1 MKIKKIIIFIIIS
14 LNVTINILAQSNFM
28 PGYVVTFEN
37 DTIEGFVE
45 KNNESRMYSQCTF
58 KQKGNINKYSTHQIK
73 AYAFSDGTSYIS
85 QILDSSF
92 VEALVIGAM
101 SLYKYGNSFIV
112 QKDDQKHILTYSKKE
127 EIVDGRPMLKE
138 DNMWRNILN
147 YLSSDCV
154 SNQKSLATVSFN
166 EKKLTKF
173 IVQYNKCMN
182 TEYIEYKNNQPWTKI
197 YYGFLIGVNSN
208 HLKMENLTSSGT
220 LVKDTYFSFN
230 AAFGLSINATSP
242 RISDRISFSAELH
255 YFKASYSAIL
265 ENNGYHE
272 SIINLTTLTLP
283 LSLKYS
289 LPVRK
294 NFICFQGGL
303 SFDHHLK
310 SNNLLLSESIVGNNI
325 YIQPEREIFTTNN
338 FQSSVWTG
346 ISWQKPFKNFKSEL
360 ALRYF
365 LFSNLSNT
373 FDIQVNNNRYSFVLI
388 ISR

>member
-1 MKIKKIIIFIIIS
+1 MKTKTTIIFLLIT
-14 LNVTINILAQSNFM
+14 LNVTINIFAQNNFL
-28 PGYVVTFEN
+28 PGYVVTFDN

-45 KNNESRMYSQCTF
+45 KSNARRMYSHCNF
-58 KQKGNINKYSTHQIK
+58 KRKENIIKYSPNQIK
-73 AYAFSDGTSYIS
+73 AYSFSNGKPYIS
-85 QILDSSF
+85 QIVDSSF
-92 VEALVIGAM
+92 VEALVLGTI
-101 SLYKYGNSFIV
+101 SLYRYGSSFIV
-112 QKDDQKHILTYSKKE
+112 QKDDQKHTLTYSKKE
-127 EIVDGRPMLKE
+127 EIVDGKLMVKH
-138 DNMWRNILN
+138 DNMWRNILS
-147 YLSSDCV
+147 YLSSDCP
-154 SNQKSLATVSFN
+154 STQKSLATVSFN

-173 IVQYNKCMN
+173 VIQFNKCMN
-182 TEYIEYKNNQPWTKI
+182 TEYVEYKNNQPWTKI
-197 YYGFLIGVNSN
+197 NYGLLISLNSN
-208 HLKMENLTSSGT
+208 RLKMENFTSSGT
-220 LVKDTYFSFN
+220 LVKDLYFSSN
-230 AAFGLSINATSP
+230 AAFGFSFNVTSP

-294 NFICFQGGL
+294 DFICFQGGI
-303 SFDHHLK
+303 SFDQHLK
-310 SNNLLLSESIVGNNI
+310 SNNQVLSELIVGNNI
-325 YIQPEREIFTTNN
+325 YIQPERKIFTTNN
-338 FQSSVWTG
+338 TQSSVWTG

-373 FDIQVNNNRYSFVLI
+373 LDIQVNNNRFSFVLI